1 MSKQW
6 ISHAVQAV
14 VPAIE
19 QDLTRRLWLA
29 GLGGAVLALSP
40 TRLLAQ
46 LVETRPTVVTPDGIS
61 RTTLESYD
69 NGAGEEFKLVHTV
82 YPPGVGLPVHHHPAV
97 GHNYILEG
105 VAESQYEGE
114 TLQRFT
120 AGQSYQDNALSP
132 HLIFRNG
139 DRAAPL
145 KYLIAYIV
153 KRGQPFLIIP

>member
-14 VPAIE
+14 APAIE
-19 QDLTRRLWLA
+19 RDLTRRLCLA
-29 GLGGAVLALSP
+29 GLGGATFALSP

-46 LVETRPTVVTPDGIS
+46 AGETQPAVVTPDGIS

-69 NGAGEEFKLVHTV
+69 NGAGEEFKLVLSV
-82 YPPGVGLPVHHHPAV
+82 YPPGIGLPAHHHPGV

-114 TLQRFT
+114 SLQRFT
-120 AGQSYQDNALSP
+120 AGQSYQDKALSS
-132 HLIFRNG
+132 HLVFRNG